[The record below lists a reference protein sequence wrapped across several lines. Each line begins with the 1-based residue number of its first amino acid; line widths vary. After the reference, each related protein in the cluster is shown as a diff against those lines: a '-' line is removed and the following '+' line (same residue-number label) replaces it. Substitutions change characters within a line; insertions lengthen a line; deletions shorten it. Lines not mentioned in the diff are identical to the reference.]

1 MLTLYVICI
10 LCSIM
15 SPWVVGVRTNCNPII
30 EKCFIYSLQTKTCE
44 EPFWLLVRAKGEN
57 VCNSVSDWQVAEIDL
72 EAEAL
77 LFSNSKRKTNEESKA
92 ENDTAIAEQQ
102 NNIGILLFIYVL
114 HYFSACFHLFLR
126 SSLSLWMCF
135 HFICGTKCQP

>member
-1 MLTLYVICI
+1 M
-10 LCSIM
+10 
-15 SPWVVGVRTNCNPII
+15 
-30 EKCFIYSLQTKTCE
+30 
-44 EPFWLLVRAKGEN
+44 
-57 VCNSVSDWQVAEIDL
+57 

-126 SSLSLWMCF
+126 SSLNLY
-135 HFICGTKCQP
+135 CGCVFTSSAGQNVSHKAYVHAP